1 MSKQPQ
7 QQQQEQ
13 EEDALKT
20 YCIDLTERAA
30 AGRLDPVV
38 GREAETRTVV
48 QTLMRKSKNNPVLI
62 GQPVR
67 RRARNILLLI
77 FWRIFIFLT
86 ISACRERASRRWW
99 RSWRSALSTATC
111 PSR

>member
-67 RRARNILLLI
+67 RRARNI
-77 FWRIFIFLT
+77 FY
-86 ISACRERASRRWW
+86 
-99 RSWRSALSTATC
+99 
-111 PSR
+111 